1 MDILIH
7 RLQRLESIA
16 ENPNLNG
23 GVWESF
29 RNFIIISDIIL
40 EEKDSFAKGGER
52 IIGELESI
60 RKNFEKTFGFK
71 LECSRTFWNQIQ
83 RERDTQRSAH
93 KFKAKLSKLMNSY
106 KSRFIQ
112 KS

>member
-1 MDILIH
+1 MEIQTR
-7 RLQRLESIA
+7 RLQRLESIV

-29 RNFIIISDIIL
+29 KNFIIISDKIL
-40 EEKDSFAKGGER
+40 EEKDSFSISDR
-52 IIGELESI
+52 IVGELESI

-83 RERDTQRSAH
+83 QQKEIKSTAH
-93 KFKAKLSKLMNSY
+93 KFKAKLSKFMYGY
-106 KSRFIQ
+106 KCCFIQ